1 MTTDWSQAEVEATVS
16 DYLDML
22 RLELAD
28 VPFNKAEHNRRLQ
41 GLLAG
46 RSRGSI
52 EFKHQNISA
61 VLLELGYP
69 YVQGYKKR
77 SNYQEL
83 LREVV
88 VSRVSAD
95 AALSALVRQVVD
107 RPVTQLP
114 EVDDLLKILVPAP
127 EPEKAD
133 RTREPRP
140 AVARLPRQPN
150 YLEIEARNRSLGE
163 AGEELVLRFEQRR
176 LWSAGKKSL
185 ADKVEHVSR
194 TLGDGLGYD
203 IESFEESGQP
213 RLIEVKTTRF
223 GLMTP
228 FFVSRN
234 EVQVSTE
241 RSDNYY
247 LYRVFD
253 FRAQP
258 RIFTLPGAI
267 DTSCDLDPVEYR
279 ASVARGG

>member
-1 MTTDWSQAEVEATVS
+1 MATDWSQAEVEATVS

-28 VPFNKAEHNRRLQ
+28 VPFNKAEHNRSLQ
-41 GLLAG
+41 GILAG

-61 VLLELGYP
+61 ILIELGYP
-69 YVQGYKKR
+69 YVEGYKPR

-88 VSRVSAD
+88 VSQLGSD
-95 AALSALVRQVVD
+95 AVLSALVHKVVE
-107 RPVTQLP
+107 RPVNKPP
-114 EVDDLLKILVPAP
+114 EIDDLLKILVPAP
-127 EPEKAD
+127 EPEKVD
-133 RTREPRP
+133 RAREPRP
-140 AVARLPRQPN
+140 PVARMPRRPN
-150 YLEIEARNRSLGE
+150 YLEIEARNRSLGA
-163 AGEELVLRFEQRR
+163 AGEELAVQFEQRR

-185 ADKVEHVSR
+185 AEKVEHVSR
-194 TLGDGLGYD
+194 TKGDGLGYD
-203 IESFEESGQP
+203 IESFEESGKP

-223 GLMTP
+223 GAMTP

-234 EVQVSTE
+234 EVRVSVE
-241 RSDNYY
+241 RSEDYC

-253 FRAQP
+253 FRVQP

-267 DTSCDLDPVEYR
+267 EASCDLEPVEYR
-279 ASVARGG
+279 ASVGLRR

>member
-1 MTTDWSQAEVEATVS
+1 MTTDWSQVEVEATVS

-28 VPFNKAEHNRRLQ
+28 APFSKAEHNRRLQ
-41 GLLAG
+41 GLLAD

-61 VLLELGYP
+61 ILIELGYP
-69 YVQGYKKR
+69 YVEGYKPR

-88 VSRVSAD
+88 MSRVSAD
-95 AALSALVRQVVD
+95 EILSALVRQVVD
-107 RPVTQLP
+107 RPVSQPP
-114 EVDDLLKILVPAP
+114 EIDDLLKMLVPAP
-127 EPEKAD
+127 EPEKAE

-140 AVARLPRQPN
+140 TVARLPRRPN
-150 YLEIEARNRSLGE
+150 YLEIEARNRSLGA
-163 AGEELVLRFEQRR
+163 AGEELVVRFEQRR

-194 TLGDGLGYD
+194 TKGDGLGYD
-203 IESFEESGQP
+203 IESFEESGKP

-223 GLMTP
+223 GAMTP

-234 EVQVSTE
+234 EVRVSTE
-241 RSDNYY
+241 RSGDYC

-267 DTSCDLDPVEYR
+267 DASCDLDPVEYR

>member
-28 VPFNKAEHNRRLQ
+28 VPLNKAEHNRRLQ
-41 GLLAG
+41 SLLAG

-61 VLLELGYP
+61 VLIELGYP
-69 YVQGYKKR
+69 YVEGYKPR

-88 VSRVSAD
+88 VYRLTND
-95 AALSALVRQVVD
+95 AVLPALVHQVVE
-107 RPVTQLP
+107 RPVNKPP
-114 EVDDLLKILVPAP
+114 EIDDLLNILVPAP
-127 EPEKAD
+127 EPDKAD
-133 RTREPRP
+133 RTHRTRP
-140 AVARLPRQPN
+140 AVARMPRRPN
-150 YLEIEARNRSLGE
+150 YLEIEARNRSLGA
-163 AGEELVLRFEQRR
+163 AGEELALQFEQRR

-185 ADKVEHVSR
+185 AEKVEHVSR
-194 TLGDGLGYD
+194 TKGDGLGYD
-203 IESFEESGQP
+203 IESFEESGKP

-223 GLMTP
+223 GAMTP

-234 EVQVSTE
+234 EVRVSAE
-241 RSDNYY
+241 RSDDYC

-258 RIFTLPGAI
+258 KIFTLPGAI
-267 DTSCDLDPVEYR
+267 DASCDLDPVEYR
-279 ASVARGG
+279 ASVARRG

>member
-1 MTTDWSQAEVEATVS
+1 MAADWSQAEVEATVS

-140 AVARLPRQPN
+140 AVVRLPRQPN
-150 YLEIEARNRSLGE
+150 YLEIEARNRSLGA
-163 AGEELVLRFEQRR
+163 AGEELAVQFEQRR

-185 ADKVEHVSR
+185 AEKVEHVSR
-194 TLGDGLGYD
+194 TRGDGLGYD
-203 IESFEESGQP
+203 IESFEESGKP

-223 GLMTP
+223 GAMTP

-234 EVQVSTE
+234 EVRVSAE
-241 RSDNYY
+241 RSDDYC

-253 FRAQP
+253 FRVQP

-267 DTSCDLDPVEYR
+267 EASCDLEPLEYR
-279 ASVARGG
+279 ASVGLPR